1 MATSTQLAQA
11 LALKKQNPNLTT
23 RDAAL
28 QVKQATTPV
37 TPTTPT
43 PPQATQPVPTQNF
56 PSQPLAKAWDVVV
69 WAWGEKFIQ
78 ANNYDG
84 STNVQWQGQVVNQS
98 WQALSQLGKIQA
110 ESFGRREWANIAPIQ
125 STTPTTP
132 APTTP
137 APTAPVDKTA
147 EIQAKNQAQ
156 MEANAQ
162 KSQLAIDGRKKAAED
177 ARLANIP
184 TDQKSILTSLI
195 SWVSVPQQNT
205 AAYRNANLQY
215 KNYQKFNAM
224 TPQQLLDNMKM
235 GEIDTA
241 TSQLL
246 ANNPSYIKAKED
258 FDKFQKNQ
266 SINQMVQSVTNGAKG
281 TTETVD
287 YAQQA
292 SDSLAKKLGI
302 DQTNAEAYATI
313 VSKNPEVV
321 QLTKTVSSITKQLNT
336 LNTERNAV
344 YADLKSQYP
353 DLSASAIM
361 TLMASRTKQ
370 ATDQIDA
377 LNSSL
382 TLTSA
387 DLKTALEMA
396 KWEYEATKEDIAL
409 QAGIAKEQRAT
420 QAQIAQENR
429 AKANEKPTF
438 QQYGDKVYQVI
449 NGKLV
454 DTGINTASDQWQS
467 ANITRYNPLTGANES
482 TPIFYK
488 KKSGWAGFEAV
499 DLSGNPIDANL
510 LWGGTTWGWAW
521 TLPSSFTWD
530 TSSYIASKEWF
541 RDKAYQDSAWVWT
554 IWYGTTRINGKPV
567 QPWMTISQQDA
578 QKLLEQDIAS
588 HSTWKTLIDE
598 STLSDSQK
606 TALASFEYNL
616 WPWIWNKSAMN
627 IIDMIK
633 SWNLQWAAE
642 EMKKYNT
649 AGWKVIKWLT
659 NRRNEEASLLMNT
672 WDKATTG
679 WFDSAKSWEYEN
691 YFKWQLP
698 AGMKKWTIPYNNFI
712 KEAEAYRET
721 VKWKMTPDQL
731 SIYNSQVSRFTS
743 NPVIKSFEEQYS
755 ATQNAVTSLSA
766 NSWAGDIAWV
776 YQFMKALDPTSTVRE
791 WEFNTAASSAGVI
804 AKIWNAFTKLE
815 NWEILSDSQKEAF
828 KSLMLQ
834 YLKTKSTQYDRIYE
848 DMVRPLKNAGIDESN
863 FPTKATIAP
872 VSQSATAPTFDK
884 EALKAI
890 VKAKFLK

>member
-1 MATSTQLAQA
+1 MATTMEQRAKFRELRLAWT
-11 LALKKQNPNLTT
+11 P
-23 RDAAL
+23 REDAM
-28 QVKQATTPV
+28 KQAYGDL
-37 TPTTPT
+37 TTPT

-69 WAWGEKFIQ
+69 WVWGEKFIQ

-98 WQALSQLGKIQA
+98 WQALSQLDKIQA
-110 ESFGRREWANIAPIQ
+110 ESFGRREWANIAPIVPREAPVNNTV
-125 STTPTTP
+125 SWGVTPTTPTTP
-132 APTTP
+132 AT
-137 APTAPVDKTA
+137 PVDKTA

-162 KSQLAIDGRKKAAED
+162 KSQLAIQERKQQQADAKLAAT
-177 ARLANIP
+177 P
-184 TDQKSILTSLI
+184 TDQSSILNSLI
-195 SWVSVPQQNT
+195 SGVSVPTQNT
-205 AAYRNANLQY
+205 QAYRNAQFQY

-224 TPQQLLDNMKM
+224 TPQQLLDSMKM

-266 SINQMVQSVTNGAKG
+266 SINQMIKSVANGVKG

-287 YAQQA
+287 YGQQA

-302 DQTNAEAYATI
+302 DETNADAYTRI

-321 QLTKTVSSITKQLNT
+321 QLAGSVKSLTNQLNT
-336 LNTERNAV
+336 LVQERNTI
-344 YADLKSQYP
+344 YKELKQQYP

-361 TLMASRTKQ
+361 TLMASRTQKWS
-370 ATDQIDA
+370 TDIDA
-377 LNSSL
+377 LNASLSSQQ
-382 TLTSA
+382 A
-387 DLKTALEMA
+387 NLKTAMEIA

-499 DLSGNPIDANL
+499 DLAGNPIDANI
-510 LWGGTTWGWAW
+510 LWGWTTWWWVPTG
-521 TLPSSFTWD
+521 TPPSSPTWNIVPVTAWGKTVRLD
-530 TSSYIASKEWF
+530 QSWASGFENAVSQLESSWIPIVIGQWARDQTETIKSMANQYGIAFNASNPAETAAKLRAAWHQVADPWKSNHETWMAIDVYADSKFNPVTPEQEKILNANGW
-541 RDKAYQDSAWVWT
+541 YSAG
-554 IWYGTTRINGKPV
+554 I
-567 QPWMTISQQDA
+567 PWDA
-578 QKLLEQDIAS
+578 GHFEYRW
-588 HSTWKTLIDE
+588 TWKTT
-598 STLSDSQK
+598 S
-606 TALASFEYNL
+606 
-616 WPWIWNKSAMN
+616 
-627 IIDMIK
+627 
-633 SWNLQWAAE
+633 
-642 EMKKYNT
+642 
-649 AGWKVIKWLT
+649 
-659 NRRNEEASLLMNT
+659 
-672 WDKATTG
+672 

-743 NPVIKSFEEQYS
+743 NPVVKSFEEQYS

-791 WEFNTAASSAGVI
+791 WEFNTAAASAWVI

-834 YLKTKSTQYDRIYE
+834 YLKTKSTQYDRLYE

-890 VKAKFLK
+890 VKAKFLKS